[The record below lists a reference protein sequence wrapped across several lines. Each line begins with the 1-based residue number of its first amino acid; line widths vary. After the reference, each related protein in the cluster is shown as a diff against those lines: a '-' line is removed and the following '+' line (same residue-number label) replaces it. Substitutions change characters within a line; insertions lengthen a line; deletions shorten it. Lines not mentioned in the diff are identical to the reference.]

1 MRGPQVL
8 EMVVEGKGAA
18 TWPGPGTP
26 RGGCRLWDAFQLLLR
41 AELSPQHQSRIFFN
55 DRRNGRI
62 WLGLLFFLL
71 LFFYASF
78 VLNRFFVIFFSR
90 EHEKEVQN
98 RKRGKRPRGRP
109 RKHVVSPGGAGN
121 PQQRQPWRGSDP
133 EGHQRVSVPQHGV
146 MGAEPTEGG
155 KDTAVPAD
163 PVVEALQS
171 ACSLTHFMAEAA

>member
-1 MRGPQVL
+1 MG
-8 EMVVEGKGAA
+8 
-18 TWPGPGTP
+18 
-26 RGGCRLWDAFQLLLR
+26 
-41 AELSPQHQSRIFFN
+41 
-55 DRRNGRI
+55 
-62 WLGLLFFLL
+62 LFF
-71 LFFYASF
+71 FFF
-78 VLNRFFVIFFSR
+78 VLNHFFFVIFFSR

-171 ACSLTHFMAEAA
+171 ACSLTHFMAEAACHLGREAQEHRERTCVLVQGTQPDHAGGFAVSLAVL